1 MYLTREPGDRPHD
14 VSYRDANALLQS
26 LYGVIRARSDTS
38 LLGATGS
45 VQRFVEVPGRR
56 TKKGATAAKR
66 RYPDAR
72 A

>member
-1 MYLTREPGDRPHD
+1 MGVQVELIDRIYA
-14 VSYRDANALLQS
+14 SRLDAAL
-26 LYGVIRARSDTS
+26 RSDTS

-45 VQRFVEVPGRR
+45 VHRFVKLPGRR